1 MVIKKHLCRQEFT
14 ACIHFFLQMIQI
26 LKNSVR
32 FRVSLRIAGA
42 ADAEISL
49 CFDVRDQLTRMTVLV
64 RKREIR
70 ILRNVSPERQNIADL
85 LLL

>member
-1 MVIKKHLCRQEFT
+1 MTDLT
-14 ACIHFFLQMIQI
+14 ALYQAIDE
-26 LKNSVR
+26 
-32 FRVSLRIAGA
+32 RIEANFA

-85 LLL
+85 LLF